1 MARCL
6 AFKISQRRVLRDV
19 EVAGHERRS
28 ASQRLFEDGPCLLD
42 AQFDGGDALAVA
54 TPRERSLAS
63 RAQIAHP
70 VDRPKRRDQ
79 QAISIQLDQRDRVC
93 ANLPA
98 FATPHGEQG
107 HGSHLHAHAQQKCG
121 HCVAYTHKCVDTICF
136 CHVTCISFSRAWLA
150 ILCESIANYVMQKCS
165 LPHPR
170 SAAQSC
176 HVHDRSD
183 CTREP
188 VALHSAETSSQRSL

>member
-1 MARCL
+1 TVVM
-6 AFKISQRRVLRDV
+6 
-19 EVAGHERRS
+19 
-28 ASQRLFEDGPCLLD
+28 D
-42 AQFDGGDALAVA
+42 AEFNGGDALAVA
-54 TPRERSLAS
+54 APRERSLAS

-121 HCVAYTHKCVDTICF
+121 HCVAYAHKCVDTICF
-136 CHVTCISFSRAWLA
+136 CHMTCISFSRVLA
-150 ILCESIANYVMQKCS
+150 NLHPILNGLGPRYAKVFSSSSAICS
-165 LPHPR
+165 TILPRPWPLR
-170 SAAQSC
+170 
-176 HVHDRSD
+176 
-183 CTREP
+183 P
-188 VALHSAETSSQRSL
+188 SSWACCPSL